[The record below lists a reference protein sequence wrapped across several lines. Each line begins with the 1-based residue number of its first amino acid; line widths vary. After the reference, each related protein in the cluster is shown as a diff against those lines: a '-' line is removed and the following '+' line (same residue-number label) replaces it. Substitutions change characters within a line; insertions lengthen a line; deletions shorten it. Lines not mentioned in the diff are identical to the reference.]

1 MELLALDV
9 AGSAAE
15 LELVVKVAL
24 VDLTPRNGLVDLKL
38 FQDCHHQIHR
48 KLD

>member
-1 MELLALDV
+1 MELLPVDV
-9 AGSAAE
+9 AAGSVVE
-15 LELVVKVAL
+15 ELVVKVAL

-38 FQDCHHQIHR
+38 FQDCYPQIQR